1 MKKCR
6 IRCEKI
12 MPLRNSMLL
21 LIIFL
26 LLAFALTAVPA
37 GAESL
42 LINPEDSTGEEFITY
57 DEHPDYSLEVP
68 ASWMI
73 DDQDMPRYI
82 VFARRDFNSDF
93 ADNLNVIREEDV
105 QMSAREYYQANLNLL
120 QEFMADF
127 ELIEEEESVL
137 DGQKAYEMIYHG
149 QEDLKFH
156 QLLTVYEERGYVL
169 TFTSTEEDFQEH
181 IDLLER
187 MIESF
192 TFKEE

>member
-1 MKKCR
+1 MKKYR
-6 IRCEKI
+6 IHRKEI

-21 LIIFL
+21 LTIFL

-37 GAESL
+37 GAEAL
-42 LINPEDSTGEEFITY
+42 LINPEDPPEEEFITY

-82 VFARRDFNSDF
+82 VFARREFNSDF

-127 ELIEEEESVL
+127 ELIEEDESEL

-156 QLLTVYEERGYVL
+156 QLLTVYEEGGYVL
-169 TFTSTEEDFQEH
+169 TFTSTEEDFQNH

-187 MIESF
+187 MLESF
-192 TFKEE
+192 TFEEE